1 MTGHCENCG
10 NTLCVCPF
18 DGVQAADVAFAL
30 LPPDLLARL
39 RGAVTQAVAS
49 DEFRR
54 ASSKGALPDTAFSS
68 IEWTVAD
75 TRVLHAALTEG
86 QTSE

>member
-1 MTGHCENCG
+1 MTGHCEDCG
-10 NTLCVCPF
+10 NTLCLCPF

-39 RGAVTQAVAS
+39 RTAVAQAVAI
-49 DEFRR
+49 DETRR
-54 ASSKGALPDTAFSS
+54 RSSKGTLPDTAFSS

-75 TRVLHAALTEG
+75 TRALHAALEG